1 MERPSLTGHGDTY
14 YEGKDEEFGDGM
26 GGAGGSKFV
35 SGVLS
40 NRLKLA
46 LGIAEDASSG
56 VTSSLPPP
64 WLFNMQRYGPPPS
77 YPRQKIPGLN
87 APIPAGAEFGYHPSK
102 LVNQGES
109 VGVLCW
115 GVVLGCCVGVLC
127 WGVVLGCCV
136 GVLCWGVVC

>member
-87 APIPAGAEFGYHPSK
+87 APIPSGAEFGYHPSE
-102 LVNQGES
+102 LANNGES
-109 VGVLCW
+109 VVLRCCLEVLFG
-115 GVVLGCCVGVLC
+115 GVVLRLF
-127 WGVVLGCCV
+127 
-136 GVLCWGVVC
+136 

>member
-102 LVNQGES
+102 LVEPGGES
-109 VGVLCW
+109 VGVLCC
-115 GVVLGCCVGVLC
+115 VLGCCVLRSCVLRSCVLC
-127 WGVVLGCCV
+127 VEVVLIHTN
-136 GVLCWGVVC
+136 